1 MPCAQ
6 HFLQDFNLSV
16 QALYVFYFWKT
27 SNLSQPEHRLFTLVA
42 SLSLYSK
49 FIPQKERERRGKGK
63 GGGTKR
69 ERRIPNGSLRF
80 ERDEVVLRR
89 GGMSYIFQQR
99 REGPPVSPRQKEE
112 NYSPTPTQILFCP
125 SSQRGLKR
133 ESSQNWLTPGQRK
146 EKGQLLCSYK
156 WKPTS
161 SLFATAAPALL
172 TWSITGAA
180 GRVQA
185 GIVGRSSCRVGC
197 GVTYRD
203 TRKASGKG
211 IGNNLSH
218 KLGCQSLH
226 RLFLTAYMNSFQTS
240 REKSQNIATLFLK
253 SNTCS
258 MSSL

>member
-1 MPCAQ
+1 MILLLPPRHC
-6 HFLQDFNLSV
+6 SV
-16 QALYVFYFWKT
+16 PVPRGNQKRIK
-27 SNLSQPEHRLFTLVA
+27 PELADSRT
-42 SLSLYSK
+42 
-49 FIPQKERERRGKGK
+49 KERE
-63 GGGTKR
+63 
-69 ERRIPNGSLRF
+69 
-80 ERDEVVLRR
+80 
-89 GGMSYIFQQR
+89 
-99 REGPPVSPRQKEE
+99 GPTSR
-112 NYSPTPTQILFCP
+112 C
-125 SSQRGLKR
+125 
-133 ESSQNWLTPGQRK
+133 
-146 EKGQLLCSYK
+146 YK

-161 SLFATAAPALL
+161 SLFATAAPTLL

-218 KLGCQSLH
+218 KLGFRSLH

-258 MSSL
+258 IVFTVE